1 MTTPVTLCR
10 TCRHWLPK
18 ETPAWAWE
26 SMDMAVCAKK
36 NTKAV
41 TMAHWAACEDHD
53 RAESG
58 DIAWRKAVMKTR
70 ATPRSGSSG
79 QGPSE
84 GNSNRV
90 VSLVH
95 GFGKG

>member
-41 TMAHWAACEDHD
+41 TLAHWSACEEHE
-53 RAESG
+53 RADAG
-58 DIAWRKAVMKTR
+58 DIAWRKAVMQARK
-70 ATPRSGSSG
+70 AT
-79 QGPSE
+79 
-84 GNSNRV
+84 
-90 VSLVH
+90 VSTTTEQSRRT
-95 GFGKG
+95 

>member
-53 RAESG
+53 RAEPQ
-58 DIAWRKAVMKTR
+58 DIAWRKAEMQGRGKRV
-70 ATPRSGSSG
+70 SSTTE
-79 QGPSE
+79 QS
-84 GNSNRV
+84 
-90 VSLVH
+90 H
-95 GFGKG
+95 